1 MHNLLDISI
10 VNSWILYN
18 LDHDDKPIDRQR
30 SIVAIVES
38 LCIDDVAPNNPVPQ
52 QLADGHDVVL
62 LEGKKGE
69 RDCFVCS
76 DRSADKNSI
85 VGRKRTRY
93 WCPACKVGC
102 HLQCAQRLR
111 HVTDQGLQ
119 KRRRIQQQE

>member
-10 VNSWILYN
+10 LNSWILYN
-18 LDHDDKPIDRQR
+18 LDHHDKQIDRQR
-30 SIVAIVES
+30 FIVAIVES
-38 LCIDDVAPNNPVPQ
+38 LCAHDVTPNIPVAQ
-52 QLADGHDVVL
+52 QLADGHDVVC
-62 LEGKKGE
+62 LEVKVE

-76 DRSADKNSI
+76 DRSADKRSS

-93 WCPACKVGC
+93 WCSACKVGY

-119 KRRRIQQQE
+119 KRWHIQQQE